1 MDMHARSA
9 PGAPSDSTN
18 ITPMAFASHILSL
31 DTAFDNFGADENSLL
46 HACEAAAH
54 VFSVSMVSTSDLGEI
69 LIPKGYKQATTGPW
83 AEYCSGS
90 PT

>member
-1 MDMHARSA
+1 MLAAHPATPVPHA
-9 PGAPSDSTN
+9 PFSTLLPQ
-18 ITPMAFASHILSL
+18 TKTYSSL

-69 LIPKGYKQATTGPW
+69 PIPKGYQQATTGPW